1 MAFFVAKT
9 SGISVIM
16 NIQKMQMNCFEKSV
30 VVNVERHYFWS
41 LIKGLIIVE
50 PEIGGLTSSY

>member
-1 MAFFVAKT
+1 
-9 SGISVIM
+9 
-16 NIQKMQMNCFEKSV
+16 MQMNCVEKSV